1 MSKVSKEQETSEA
14 EIDDLLGTTSA
25 KDKQDALEKDE
36 AEAAAKERKRKRR
49 EDKASS
55 SASAADP
62 KSAKIPKKKAA
73 PTEDEDEEKE
83 KDDDEEI
90 LQHQIQFGD
99 HSPVSVNAMALEE
112 SLAREEIQA
121 RENLVLRQ
129 ENETLRLNGNKPVN
143 DSDLTSNLNQE
154 PVQPFIYNNDVLNL
168 DQKVN
173 RQTVIPFCNQ
183 FRQKEFSKN
192 PLELI
197 FPSAR
202 RLISAKL
209 IESGDC
215 ETAAEWLSWS
225 KEKIIETLQKR
236 YESEKCISDV
246 DTLSKLRGLSLGI
259 YFGRN
264 ESPEGQKLIEKVFK
278 IVEEMTTEE
287 LGNYQLQKQFVKLF
301 WDLLSRKDESKI
313 LLDVKVGDCK
323 SLEDFLKLF
332 SRYRVN
338 LNIKIQDLE
347 KNGVKVEPKVFL
359 LTSADPL
366 LEKKGDKK
374 KRSDHDKHTS
384 DEKMRKPR
392 EKRS

>member
-154 PVQPFIYNNDVLNL
+154 F
-168 DQKVN
+168 
-173 RQTVIPFCNQ
+173 
-183 FRQKEFSKN
+183 
-192 PLELI
+192 
-197 FPSAR
+197 FPAR
-202 RLISAKL
+202 
-209 IESGDC
+209 
-215 ETAAEWLSWS
+215 
-225 KEKIIETLQKR
+225 
-236 YESEKCISDV
+236 
-246 DTLSKLRGLSLGI
+246 
-259 YFGRN
+259 
-264 ESPEGQKLIEKVFK
+264 
-278 IVEEMTTEE
+278 
-287 LGNYQLQKQFVKLF
+287 
-301 WDLLSRKDESKI
+301 
-313 LLDVKVGDCK
+313 
-323 SLEDFLKLF
+323 ED
-332 SRYRVN
+332 
-338 LNIKIQDLE
+338 
-347 KNGVKVEPKVFL
+347 
-359 LTSADPL
+359 
-366 LEKKGDKK
+366 
-374 KRSDHDKHTS
+374 
-384 DEKMRKPR
+384 
-392 EKRS
+392 